1 MVTIK
6 CQRLREDR
14 TFEEIEIEVPAGV
27 YNNIQ
32 TVGSQRYIKS
42 CLTLNLIPAWRLVPM
57 FSEQQGEK
65 ELWQSTE
72 KSHPQEQLTPTSSP
86 LSSSKKEKAWK
97 SLRGLRK
104 S

>member
-32 TVGSQRYIKS
+32 TVGADVDI
-42 CLTLNLIPAWRLVPM
+42 CA
-57 FSEQQGEK
+57 
-65 ELWQSTE
+65 
-72 KSHPQEQLTPTSSP
+72 
-86 LSSSKKEKAWK
+86 
-97 SLRGLRK
+97 
-104 S
+104 

>member
-32 TVGSQRYIKS
+32 TVGSRGCINLLDLILFASKQPGDLSQCSRNSRERRSFGSRLRSLILKS
-42 CLTLNLIPAWRLVPM
+42 
-57 FSEQQGEK
+57 
-65 ELWQSTE
+65 
-72 KSHPQEQLTPTSSP
+72 
-86 LSSSKKEKAWK
+86 
-97 SLRGLRK
+97 
-104 S
+104 

>member
-42 CLTLNLIPAWRLVPM
+42 CLTLNSNFIPAWRLVPM

-72 KSHPQEQLTPTSSP
+72 KSHPQEQLTPA
-86 LSSSKKEKAWK
+86 LSSSKKE
-97 SLRGLRK
+97 RK
-104 S
+104 PGRVSGV